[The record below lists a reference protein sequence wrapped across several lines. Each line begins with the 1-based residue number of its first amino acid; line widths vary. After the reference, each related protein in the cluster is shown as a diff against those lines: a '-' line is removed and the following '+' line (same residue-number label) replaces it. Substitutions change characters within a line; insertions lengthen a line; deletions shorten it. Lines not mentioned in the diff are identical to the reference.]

1 MLFYN
6 VKLSKSFELGAQ
18 NIEIFTY
25 GTFKNPNAKEIMD
38 GKKKKKTMHCFEK
51 GQP

>member
-1 MLFYN
+1 MLFWS
-6 VKLSKSFELGAQ
+6 VKLSRSFKLGAQ

-25 GTFKNPNAKEIMD
+25 GTFKNPDGKEIMD
-38 GKKKKKTMHCFEK
+38 GKKQIKTMHCFEK